1 MRFATCLTTWLVVA
15 GSTGLASAGS
25 SLPRARCGTERHF
38 AQAIARARLRLD
50 GAPGDTTVLRSP
62 LGEQAHI
69 ATSTHFALRR
79 GNCAGTDRLQAG
91 PFCGAPDP
99 AAVAHALA
107 TLEAAYAYEVG
118 TSGYPEPSGVPQYF
132 LNVYVGDSGQN
143 TPSVDDGVL
152 AYVDVDDLGYPF
164 MVIHPEVFLGY
175 STPPGE
181 PDSMEAVDA
190 QAAIDLADVTIVHEL
205 FHMIQFGL
213 DALVD
218 YDSFWFWEATATW
231 MEHEAMPNNRQG
243 GGYTPAYL
251 GRSRLSLEYFAFTS
265 DVDDFE
271 LLHPYGAAI
280 FPTYL
285 SEHVGDPT
293 LIRDIW
299 LGATTRESALQ
310 ATARQLQKRG
320 TTLPEVFSAFAAH
333 NVTFDYARGDE
344 YRADRDKW
352 ESYGLPGDAPLPLTP
367 TTPLIVAGGR
377 APEAYGYNVVAI
389 PALGGTHELVFLGA
403 TNGAQKS
410 TGRFALQ
417 LVRRSTTAPP
427 VYTPVALSS
436 SGTSGRVTLPRI
448 AANES
453 LFVTVAAVPANHRD
467 DETFHYVMT
476 LEEKGGCAATGFP
489 PSGDALAIGALLFVS
504 AVLRRRRAQRT

>member
-1 MRFATCLTTWLVVA
+1 MRLVLTIVVIAITA
-15 GSTGLASAGS
+15 GFGS
-25 SLPRARCGTERHF
+25 PAEARTRCGTGRHF
-38 AQAIARARLRLD
+38 AEAVARARLRLD
-50 GAPGDTTVLRSP
+50 GVPGDTTALRSP
-62 LGEQAHI
+62 LGEQAYI
-69 ATSTHFALRR
+69 ATSTHFALRA
-79 GNCAGTDRLQAG
+79 GNCARTDRLQAK
-91 PFCGAPDP
+91 PVCGAPDP

-118 TSGYPEPSGVPQYF
+118 TSGYPEPTGVPQYF

-152 AYVDVDDLGYPF
+152 AYVDVDELGYPF

-175 STPPGE
+175 SIPPGE
-181 PDSMEAVDA
+181 TEMEAADA
-190 QAAIDLADVTIVHEL
+190 QAAIDLADVTIVHEF

-213 DALVD
+213 DALGD

-231 MEHEAMPNNRQG
+231 MEHEAMPNNKQG

-285 SEHVGDPT
+285 SEQVGDAT

-299 LGATTRESALQ
+299 LNATWSESALA

-320 TTLPEVFSAFAAH
+320 TTLPDVFSAFAAH
-333 NVTFDYARGDE
+333 NVAFDYARGEE
-344 YRADRDKW
+344 YRADQAKW
-352 ESYGLPGDAPLPLTP
+352 ASYGLPGDPPLVLTP
-367 TTPLIVAGGR
+367 TDPLIVSGGR
-377 APEAYGYNVVAI
+377 APEAYGYNVVSI
-389 PALGGTHELVFLGA
+389 PPVSGAHDLVFLGA
-403 TNGAQKS
+403 TKGAQQS
-410 TGRFALQ
+410 TSRFQLQ
-417 LVRRSTTAPP
+417 LVRIGATAPP
-427 VYTPVALSS
+427 VYTPVALA
-436 SGTSGRVTLPRI
+436 GGVNGRIALPHV

-453 LFVTVAAVPANHRD
+453 LFVAVAAVPANHRD

-476 LEEKGGCAATGFP
+476 LEEKGGCSTVGAAG
-489 PSGDALAIGALLFVS
+489 SGDALAIVVLLLSGAL
-504 AVLRRRRAQRT
+504 LRRRRVRCA